1 MKALITFSAVL
12 AAIAIAAPMSLAA
25 TEPQGGTFITDT
37 LGGNGKAPTTHVQGY
52 RFITDTLGGN
62 GGAQV
67 TTVFRDPGFS
77 WADAGIGAVTV
88 AGSMLL
94 LLGSARVVVRRR
106 TGLAA

>member
-1 MKALITFSAVL
+1 MKALFTLTAVL
-12 AAIAIAAPMSLAA
+12 VATAVAAPMSLAA
-25 TEPQGGTFITDT
+25 GTPQSQTFITDT
-37 LGGNGKAPTTHVQGY
+37 LGGNGHAAGTHVQDY
-52 RFITDTLGGN
+52 RFITDTLGGS
-62 GGAQV
+62 GGSQV

-77 WADAGIGAVTV
+77 WADAGIGAATV